1 MTTPPTKLTRSATP
15 AWASLAVLLLLSI
28 VFGLFIL
35 PRFRPSGSKLV
46 GIPAPA
52 FTLPVID
59 AEESGNRLAL
69 VDLKGK
75 AVILDFWASWCRPC
89 RDQMGI
95 LDRMAEQLR
104 GRGVVVVGVN
114 TGDERPDALAFL
126 RGRPIRYT
134 SVFDATRQVTL
145 AYDVDVL
152 PTLVLIDREG
162 RIAAVRSSVVSQRE
176 LEALLEDSL
185 KAN

>member
-1 MTTPPTKLTRSATP
+1 MTRESSKPIRSATP
-15 AWASLAVLLLLSI
+15 AWASLAVLLLLSV

-52 FTLPVID
+52 FTLPVLD
-59 AEESGNRLAL
+59 AEESGNRLSL
-69 VDLKGK
+69 DDLKGK

-89 RDQMGI
+89 REQMGI
-95 LDRMAEQLR
+95 LDSMAAGLR
-104 GRGVVVVGVN
+104 QQGVVIVGVN

-126 RGRPIRYT
+126 RGRPVTYT
-134 SVFDATRQVTL
+134 SVFDATREVTR

-162 RIAAVRSSVVSQRE
+162 RIASVRSSVMSQRE
-176 LEALLEDSL
+176 LEALLDDAL

>member
-1 MTTPPTKLTRSATP
+1 MNSTPSKVTRSATP
-15 AWASLAVLLLLSI
+15 AWASLAVLLLLSV

-35 PRFRPSGSKLV
+35 PRFRPSDSKLM

-59 AEESGNRLAL
+59 VEESGNRLAL
-69 VDLKGK
+69 ADLKGK

-89 RDQMGI
+89 REQMGI
-95 LDRMAEQLR
+95 LDRMAEPLR
-104 GRGVVVVGVN
+104 GQGVVIVGVN
-114 TGDERPDALAFL
+114 TGDERADAVAFL
-126 RGRPIRYT
+126 RGRPIGYT
-134 SVFDATRQVTL
+134 SVIDATRQVTQ

-152 PTLVLIDREG
+152 PTLVLIDRQG

-176 LEALLEDSL
+176 LEALLDDAL